1 MKTKSIIPSRTA
13 LSFLLGSLAF
23 LGFAVYFFL
32 TPTPVTSHK
41 LWGWISVACAV
52 FFLLSTLAVPLFYVV
67 DKKGIRIRYITGD
80 KENYEWKNVERV
92 IAEYDTVIPFL
103 FDTFLIEGDDYTP
116 YMFYK
121 EGRMERS
128 RALAKA
134 IKHFSDKSVVGFI
147 PSGLSMA
154 EARRF
159 KLSYG
164 KRANTDAA
172 QAAERAARKAT
183 REALASLGEK
193 VEGVTVQY
201 QFINADYIGDKRP
214 NIDYAYSISVYRGED
229 NFIGCFK
236 LLSLKRKGNE
246 FKVTY
251 SIGAEEIKTKIENL
265 L

>member
-1 MKTKSIIPSRTA
+1 MKTRAIVLSRTA
-13 LSFLLGSLAF
+13 VAFLLGSLAF

-32 TPTPVTSHK
+32 TPNPVTSHK
-41 LWGWISVACAV
+41 LWGWISVACSL
-52 FFLLSTLAVPLFYVV
+52 FFLVSTLAVPLFYVV

-80 KENYEWKNVERV
+80 MENYEWKNVERV
-92 IAEYDTVIPFL
+92 IAEYDTVIPFI
-103 FDTFLIEGDDYTP
+103 FDTFLIEGDDFTP

-134 IKHFSDKSVVGFI
+134 IKYFSEKSVVGFI
-147 PSGLSMA
+147 PTGLTMA

-159 KLSYG
+159 KMSYG
-164 KRANTDAA
+164 KLAKTEKA

-193 VEGVTVQY
+193 AEGIKVQY

-214 NIDYAYSISVYRGED
+214 NIDYAYSISVFRGED

-236 LLSLKRKGNE
+236 LLSLKRKGGE

-251 SIGAEEIKTKIENL
+251 SIGTEEIKTKIENL